1 MLQTLH
7 IINFAIIEDTII
19 DLSRGATVFTGE
31 TGAGKS
37 ILIDALAI
45 LTGRRAK
52 TNLIRTGTD
61 FFQVEGI
68 FYGDNEMCELLNE
81 MGFESVNREIILSRR
96 LNRNGRGICKINGN
110 FCTVKQLE
118 LIGRKLVRLHEQNDT
133 FELLSSEYCE
143 KIIDQSSEQLREI
156 KKVYNEMFQ
165 NWKNTKKILDDFD
178 AKKQEKERRIDILE
192 WELKQIHD
200 ADIRDGEDDEI
211 ESRLIVLQNHEKI
224 MNAIHE
230 ALKSFTEDFGAQDR
244 LAVATKQI
252 LSISRYDEK
261 INEIGESVN
270 SALYMIEDVVE
281 KLETYLSD
289 TDFSEEELAQL
300 QSRSETLSDLK
311 RKFGPSLSD
320 VITYKDRAEEEYK
333 NLKDLIYENSHLK
346 QKLQDIHIR
355 LMEKAKELNQLRL
368 QYGQN
373 LINQMVSVLHEL
385 GMEHASMALHLVP
398 SESPSSSGKDEMEI
412 YFSANAGEP
421 LRSMREVASGG
432 EVSRIALAVEIVT
445 SHLLKQQTLVFDEMD
460 VGISAKV
467 GVQVARKI
475 KELSESLQIL
485 VITHLP
491 QTACVADRHY
501 KIDKIVSNGY
511 TSSKAILLTKKEHI
525 HAIAQMISGTEQSVR
540 AVEAALEMKKVIA
553 G

>member
-143 KIIDQSSEQLREI
+143 KIIDQSSEQLREM

-178 AKKQEKERRIDILE
+178 AKKQENERRIDILE

-244 LAVATKQI
+244 LAVAAKQI

-320 VITYKDRAEEEYK
+320 VIMYKDRAEEEYK
-333 NLKDLIYENSHLK
+333 NLKDLIYENSHLR

-398 SESPSSSGKDEMEI
+398 SESPSLSGKDEMEI

-432 EVSRIALAVEIVT
+432 EVSRIALAVEIVA
-445 SHLLKQQTLVFDEMD
+445 SHLLKQQTLVFDEID
-460 VGISAKV
+460 VGISGKV

-475 KELSESLQIL
+475 KELSENLQIL

-540 AVEAALEMKKVIA
+540 AVEAALEMKKVIV

>member
-96 LNRNGRGICKINGN
+96 LNRNGRGICKINSN

-143 KIIDQSSEQLREI
+143 KIIDQSSEQLREM

-178 AKKQEKERRIDILE
+178 AQKQENERRIDILE

-211 ESRLIVLQNHEKI
+211 ESRLTVLQNHEKI

-244 LAVATKQI
+244 LAVAAKQI
-252 LSISRYDEK
+252 LSISRHDEK

-270 SALYMIEDVVE
+270 SALYIIEDVVE

-333 NLKDLIYENSHLK
+333 SLKDLIYENSHLR

-385 GMEHASMALHLVP
+385 GMKHASMALHLVP
-398 SESPSSSGKDEMEI
+398 SESPSSSGNDEMEI

-445 SHLLKQQTLVFDEMD
+445 SHLLKQQTLVFDEID
-460 VGISAKV
+460 VGISGKV

-475 KELSESLQIL
+475 KELSADLQIL

>member
-143 KIIDQSSEQLREI
+143 KIIDQSSEQLREM

-178 AKKQEKERRIDILE
+178 AQKQENERRIDILE

-211 ESRLIVLQNHEKI
+211 ESRLTVLQNHEKI

-244 LAVATKQI
+244 LAVAAKQI

-270 SALYMIEDVVE
+270 SALYIIEDVVE

-333 NLKDLIYENSHLK
+333 SLKDLIYENSHLR

-398 SESPSSSGKDEMEI
+398 SESPSSSGNDEMEI

-445 SHLLKQQTLVFDEMD
+445 SHLLKQQTLVFDEID
-460 VGISAKV
+460 VGISGKV

-475 KELSESLQIL
+475 KELSADLQIL

>member
-156 KKVYNEMFQ
+156 KKIYNEMFQ
-165 NWKNTKKILDDFD
+165 NWKNTKKNLDDFD
-178 AKKQEKERRIDILE
+178 AKKQENERRIDILE

-244 LAVATKQI
+244 LAVAAKQI

-270 SALYMIEDVVE
+270 SALYIIEDVVE
-281 KLETYLSD
+281 KLETYLAD

-333 NLKDLIYENSHLK
+333 NLKDLIYENSHLR

-445 SHLLKQQTLVFDEMD
+445 SHLLKQQTLVFDEID
-460 VGISAKV
+460 VGISGKV

-475 KELSESLQIL
+475 KELSENLQIL

-491 QTACVADRHY
+491 QTACVAERHY

-511 TSSKAILLTKKEHI
+511 TSSKAILLTEKEHI

-540 AVEAALEMKKVIA
+540 AVEAALEMKKVIV

>member
-143 KIIDQSSEQLREI
+143 KIIDQSSEQLREM

-178 AKKQEKERRIDILE
+178 AQKQENERRIDILE

-200 ADIRDGEDDEI
+200 ADIRDGEDDKI
-211 ESRLIVLQNHEKI
+211 ESRLTVLQNHEKI

-244 LAVATKQI
+244 LAVAAKQI

-270 SALYMIEDVVE
+270 SALYIIEDVVE

-333 NLKDLIYENSHLK
+333 SLKDLIYENSHLR

-385 GMEHASMALHLVP
+385 GMKHASMALHLVP
-398 SESPSSSGKDEMEI
+398 SESPSSSGNDEMEI

-445 SHLLKQQTLVFDEMD
+445 SHLLKQQTLVFDEID
-460 VGISAKV
+460 VGISGKV

-475 KELSESLQIL
+475 KELSADLQIL

>member
-320 VITYKDRAEEEYK
+320 VIMYKDRAEEEYK

-398 SESPSSSGKDEMEI
+398 SESPSLSGKDEMEI

-432 EVSRIALAVEIVT
+432 EVSRIALAVEIVA
-445 SHLLKQQTLVFDEMD
+445 SHLLKQQTLVFDEID
-460 VGISAKV
+460 VGISGKV

>member
-333 NLKDLIYENSHLK
+333 NLKDLIDENSHLK

-445 SHLLKQQTLVFDEMD
+445 SHLLKQQTLVFDEID
-460 VGISAKV
+460 VGISGKV

>member
-143 KIIDQSSEQLREI
+143 KIVDQSSEQLQEI
-156 KKVYNEMFQ
+156 KKIYNEMFQ
-165 NWKNTKKILDDFD
+165 NWKNTKKNLDDFD
-178 AKKQEKERRIDILE
+178 AKKQENERRIDILE
-192 WELKQIHD
+192 WELKQIYD
-200 ADIRDGEDDEI
+200 ADIRNGEDSEI
-211 ESRLIVLQNHEKI
+211 ESRLIILQNHEKI

-244 LAVATKQI
+244 LAVAAKQI
-252 LSISRYDEK
+252 FSVSRYDEK

-270 SALYMIEDVVE
+270 SALYTIEDVVE
-281 KLETYLSD
+281 KLETYLAD

-300 QSRSETLSDLK
+300 QSRSEILSDLK
-311 RKFGPSLSD
+311 RNF
-320 VITYKDRAEEEYK
+320 T
-333 NLKDLIYENSHLK
+333 
-346 QKLQDIHIR
+346 
-355 LMEKAKELNQLRL
+355 
-368 QYGQN
+368 
-373 LINQMVSVLHEL
+373 
-385 GMEHASMALHLVP
+385 
-398 SESPSSSGKDEMEI
+398 
-412 YFSANAGEP
+412 
-421 LRSMREVASGG
+421 
-432 EVSRIALAVEIVT
+432 T
-445 SHLLKQQTLVFDEMD
+445 
-460 VGISAKV
+460 
-467 GVQVARKI
+467 
-475 KELSESLQIL
+475 
-485 VITHLP
+485 
-491 QTACVADRHY
+491 
-501 KIDKIVSNGY
+501 
-511 TSSKAILLTKKEHI
+511 
-525 HAIAQMISGTEQSVR
+525 
-540 AVEAALEMKKVIA
+540 
-553 G
+553 

>member
-143 KIIDQSSEQLREI
+143 KIVDQSSEQLREI
-156 KKVYNEMFQ
+156 KKIYNEMFQ
-165 NWKNTKKILDDFD
+165 NWKNTKKNLDDLD
-178 AKKQEKERRIDILE
+178 AKKQENERRIDILE
-192 WELKQIHD
+192 WELKQIYD
-200 ADIRDGEDDEI
+200 ADIRDGEDSEI
-211 ESRLIVLQNHEKI
+211 ESRLIILQNHEKI

-244 LAVATKQI
+244 LAVAAKQI
-252 LSISRYDEK
+252 FSVSRYDEK

-270 SALYMIEDVVE
+270 SALYTIEDVVE
-281 KLETYLSD
+281 KLETYLAD

-300 QSRSETLSDLK
+300 QSRSEILSDLK

-320 VITYKDRAEEEYK
+320 VITYKARAEEEYK
-333 NLKDLIYENSHLK
+333 NLKDLIYENSHMR

-355 LMEKAKELNQLRL
+355 LMEKAKELNQLRQ

-373 LINQMVSVLHEL
+373 LINQIVSVLHEL
-385 GMEHASMALHLVP
+385 GMEHASMALHLIP
-398 SESPSSSGKDEMEI
+398 SESPSASGKDEMEI

-421 LRSMREVASGG
+421 LRSMREVAS
-432 EVSRIALAVEIVT
+432 
-445 SHLLKQQTLVFDEMD
+445 
-460 VGISAKV
+460 
-467 GVQVARKI
+467 
-475 KELSESLQIL
+475 
-485 VITHLP
+485 
-491 QTACVADRHY
+491 RHY

-511 TSSKAILLTKKEHI
+511 TSSKAILLTEKEHI

>member
-143 KIIDQSSEQLREI
+143 KIIDQSSEQLREM

-178 AKKQEKERRIDILE
+178 AQKQENERRIDILE

-211 ESRLIVLQNHEKI
+211 ESRLTVLQNHEKI

-244 LAVATKQI
+244 LAVAAKQI

-270 SALYMIEDVVE
+270 SALYIIEDVVE

-333 NLKDLIYENSHLK
+333 SLKDLIYENSHLR

-398 SESPSSSGKDEMEI
+398 SESPSLSGNDEMEI

-445 SHLLKQQTLVFDEMD
+445 SHLLKQQTLVFDEID
-460 VGISAKV
+460 VGISGKV

-475 KELSESLQIL
+475 KELSADLQIL

>member
-96 LNRNGRGICKINGN
+96 LNRNGRGICKINSN

-143 KIIDQSSEQLREI
+143 KIIDQSSEQLREM

-178 AKKQEKERRIDILE
+178 AQKQENERRIDILE

-211 ESRLIVLQNHEKI
+211 ESRLTVLQNHEKI

-244 LAVATKQI
+244 LAVAAKQI

-270 SALYMIEDVVE
+270 SALYIIEDVVE

-333 NLKDLIYENSHLK
+333 SLKDLIYENSHLR

-385 GMEHASMALHLVP
+385 GMKHASMALHLVP
-398 SESPSSSGKDEMEI
+398 SESPSSSGNDEMEI

-445 SHLLKQQTLVFDEMD
+445 SHLLKQQTLVFDEID
-460 VGISAKV
+460 VGISGKV

-475 KELSESLQIL
+475 KELSADLQIL

>member
-445 SHLLKQQTLVFDEMD
+445 SHLLKQQTLVFDEID
-460 VGISAKV
+460 VGISGKV

>member
-143 KIIDQSSEQLREI
+143 KIIDQSSEQLREM

-445 SHLLKQQTLVFDEMD
+445 SHLLKQQTLVFDEID
-460 VGISAKV
+460 VGISGKV

>member
-143 KIIDQSSEQLREI
+143 KIIDQSSEQLREM

-230 ALKSFTEDFGAQDR
+230 VLKSFTEDFGAQDR

-270 SALYMIEDVVE
+270 SALYIIEDVVE
-281 KLETYLSD
+281 KLETYLAD

-445 SHLLKQQTLVFDEMD
+445 SHLLKQQTLVFDEID
-460 VGISAKV
+460 VGISGKV

>member
-143 KIIDQSSEQLREI
+143 KIIDQSSEQLREM

-178 AKKQEKERRIDILE
+178 AQKQENERRIDILE

-211 ESRLIVLQNHEKI
+211 ESRLTVLQNHEKI

-244 LAVATKQI
+244 LAVAAKQI

-270 SALYMIEDVVE
+270 SALYIIEDVVE

-333 NLKDLIYENSHLK
+333 SLKDLIYENSHLR

-385 GMEHASMALHLVP
+385 GMKHASMALHLVP
-398 SESPSSSGKDEMEI
+398 SESPSSSGNDEMEI

-445 SHLLKQQTLVFDEMD
+445 SHLLKQQTLVFDEID
-460 VGISAKV
+460 VGISGKV

-475 KELSESLQIL
+475 KELSADLQIL

>member
-143 KIIDQSSEQLREI
+143 KIIDQSAEQLREM

-165 NWKNTKKILDDFD
+165 NWKNTKKIIDDFD
-178 AKKQEKERRIDILE
+178 AKKQENERRIDILE

-244 LAVATKQI
+244 LAVAAKQI

-270 SALYMIEDVVE
+270 SALYIIEDVVE
-281 KLETYLSD
+281 KLETYLAD

-333 NLKDLIYENSHLK
+333 NLKDLIYENSHLR

-385 GMEHASMALHLVP
+385 GMEYASMALHLVP
-398 SESPSSSGKDEMEI
+398 SESPSSSGNDEMEI

-445 SHLLKQQTLVFDEMD
+445 SHLLKQQTLVFDEID
-460 VGISAKV
+460 VGISGKV

-511 TSSKAILLTKKEHI
+511 TSSKAILLTEKEHI

>member
-143 KIIDQSSEQLREI
+143 KIIDQSAEQLREM

-178 AKKQEKERRIDILE
+178 AQKQENERRIDILE

-244 LAVATKQI
+244 LAVAAKQI

-270 SALYMIEDVVE
+270 SALYIIEDVVE

-333 NLKDLIYENSHLK
+333 NLKDLIYENSHLR

-385 GMEHASMALHLVP
+385 GMKHASMALHLVP

-445 SHLLKQQTLVFDEMD
+445 SHLLKQQTLVFDEID
-460 VGISAKV
+460 VGISGKV

-475 KELSESLQIL
+475 KELSADLQIL